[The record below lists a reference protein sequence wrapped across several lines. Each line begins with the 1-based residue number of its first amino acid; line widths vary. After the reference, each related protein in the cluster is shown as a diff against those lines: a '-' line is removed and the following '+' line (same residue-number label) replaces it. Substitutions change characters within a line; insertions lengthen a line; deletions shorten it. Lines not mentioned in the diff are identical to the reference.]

1 LKFRYVGGAPYT
13 PYDVEKSSLKEAW
26 DLQGQGYLD
35 YSKFNSLRL
44 KGFNQLDIR
53 VDKRYFFR
61 QWSLM
66 LYVDIQNILNSKA
79 AQPPILIRET
89 DSNGIPL
96 TDPVDTSRYQLKYIS
111 GTSGTVLPTVG
122 IIVEF

>member
-1 LKFRYVGGAPYT
+1 
-13 PYDVEKSSLKEAW
+13 
-26 DLQGQGYLD
+26 
-35 YSKFNSLRL
+35 
-44 KGFNQLDIR
+44 
-53 VDKRYFFR
+53 
-61 QWSLM
+61 M
-66 LYVDIQNILNSKA
+66 LYVDIQNVLNSKA

-96 TDPVDTSRYQLKYIS
+96 TDPSDPSRYKLKFIS